1 MYFSKLPGS
10 EVEADI
16 VAKEETY
23 DQCGEEPSAPAPPVH
38 INTISRHWQ
47 KMDGSWVDIDLSC
60 VEVGAG
66 EVDLLQ
72 GNNCLGNQARIHE

>member
-1 MYFSKLPGS
+1 MIS
-10 EVEADI
+10 VEKNPQHLLHLY
-16 VAKEETY
+16 V
-23 DQCGEEPSAPAPPVH
+23 
-38 INTISRHWQ
+38 NTISRHWQ

-72 GNNCLGNQARIHE
+72 DNNCLGNQARIHE